1 MTRLDSPHQEMWE
14 LLPWYVNGTLSG
26 QELDVVTG
34 HLSTCIECRDEVAR
48 CRELAAAMRIGP
60 TVAWAPSS
68 ERLARVLAGIDAIE
82 TARAGVGGWREWV
95 RAPLAS
101 LRELMQG
108 TPGPMRWAL
117 AAQGALVVLLLA
129 VMAWQTVLSPGP
141 PYRTLTTVSDQARRG
156 QAQIRVVFAED
167 ITEREIRGLLGGV
180 QGKIVDGPSA
190 IGAYTVEVPL
200 PASAADRMAPVLDV
214 LRADSKVRLAEPIRS
229 R

>member
-1 MTRLDSPHQEMWE
+1 MTRLDSPHPEMWE
-14 LLPWYVNGTLSG
+14 LLPWYVNGTLRG
-26 QELDVVTG
+26 QELDAVTG
-34 HLSTCIECRDEVAR
+34 HLSTCVECRGEVAR
-48 CRELAAAMRIGP
+48 CRDLAAAMRTAP
-60 TVAWAPSS
+60 AVPWAPSS
-68 ERLARVLAGIDAIE
+68 ERLARVLAAIDAIE
-82 TARAGVGGWREWV
+82 AARAGGWRESL
-95 RAPLAS
+95 RARLAP
-101 LRELMQG
+101 LRELLQG
-108 TPGPMRWAL
+108 TPGPVRWAL
-117 AAQGALVVLLLA
+117 AAQGALMVLLLA

-141 PYRTLTTVSDQARRG
+141 PYRTLATGNDQPRRG
-156 QAQIRVVFAED
+156 QAQVRVVFAED

>member
-1 MTRLDSPHQEMWE
+1 MTRLDPRHQEMWE
-14 LLPWYVNGTLSG
+14 LLPWYVNGTLRG
-26 QELDVVTG
+26 QELDAVTG
-34 HLSTCIECRDEVAR
+34 HLSTCVECRGEVGR
-48 CRELAAAMRIGP
+48 CRDLAAAVRTTP
-60 TVAWAPSS
+60 AVAWAPSS

-82 TARAGVGGWREWV
+82 AARAGVGGWREWL
-95 RAPLAS
+95 RALLAP
-101 LRELMQG
+101 LRELVRG

-129 VMAWQTVLSPGP
+129 VMAWQTVLLPGP
-141 PYRTLTTVSDQARRG
+141 LYRTLTTGSDQASRG

-190 IGAYTVEVPL
+190 IGAYTVEVAV
-200 PASAADRMAPVLDV
+200 PASAADRIAPVLNV
-214 LRADSKVRLAEPIRS
+214 LRTDSKVRLAEPIRS